1 MARMKKSKKKLFET
15 KAERLE
21 TKAERL
27 HFLRES
33 LKKIHFPGKGKVEN
47 VLTTAM
53 SQNNK
58 EFLNRTM
65 SAALNKN
72 HENHNELWG
81 AARTL
86 YHENK
91 KAAPSKKLSEE
102 DKKRVRRM
110 ASSMLARETQKT
122 IFKSD
127 LNPPK
132 SVWKKLFR
140 QVRKDCQKNNK
151 LGSNKGTMIVPKF
164 SKNLHKALDVILSWF
179 LGQKL
184 REVADRVDRR
194 DKCRD
199 QVGTT
204 LVTMQDVLGDDDD
217 EE

>member
-15 KAERLE
+15 KSERVDF
-21 TKAERL
+21 L
-27 HFLRES
+27 HKT
-33 LKKIHFPGKGKVEN
+33 LKEIHFPGKDKEN

-53 SQNNK
+53 SLKNK
-58 EFLNRTM
+58 GFLNRTM
-65 SAALNKN
+65 SAAVNIN
-72 HENHNELWG
+72 HEKHDELWG
-81 AARTL
+81 AAKTL
-86 YHENK
+86 YHKNK
-91 KAAPSKKLSEE
+91 KAAPSKQLTED

-110 ASSMLARETQKT
+110 ASSMLARQTQKP

-132 SVWKKLFR
+132 SVWRKLFV
-140 QVRKDCQKNNK
+140 QVRKDCEKNHK